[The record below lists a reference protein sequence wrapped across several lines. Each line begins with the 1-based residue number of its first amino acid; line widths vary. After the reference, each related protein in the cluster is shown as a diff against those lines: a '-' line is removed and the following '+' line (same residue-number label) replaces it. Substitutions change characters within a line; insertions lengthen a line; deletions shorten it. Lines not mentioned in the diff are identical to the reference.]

1 MSEYQTY
8 YREVACGGA
17 WADEDPNV
25 CGCKGSGYWS
35 SELDTWH
42 ECRFHHTKDSIHPE
56 YDAYLMECE
65 NETQEIQDCNCT
77 DCNIDQ
83 EIVETDDSN
92 IPEEIDENDIPF

>member
-1 MSEYQTY
+1 MSEYEIY

-17 WADEDPNV
+17 WADKDPKV

-35 SELDTWH
+35 SELDTWN
-42 ECRFHHTKDSIHPE
+42 ECRYHYTPDKVHPE
-56 YDAYLMECE
+56 YDQYLMGEC
-65 NETQEIQDCNCT
+65 QDEIEDCNCA

-83 EIVETDDSN
+83 EIVEIYKSN